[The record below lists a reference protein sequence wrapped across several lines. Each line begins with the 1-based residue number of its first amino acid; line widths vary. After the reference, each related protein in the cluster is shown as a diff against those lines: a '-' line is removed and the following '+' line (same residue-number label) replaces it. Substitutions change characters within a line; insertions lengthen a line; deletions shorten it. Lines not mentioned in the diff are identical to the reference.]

1 MTLVTY
7 THNFLTSLVF
17 TCATE
22 TLVLYLALRFALK
35 SKGSLANIIFAG
47 IFASFATITYV
58 WYVFPV
64 VATWP
69 AHMPQLYSEPFAFI
83 VEAIFYHFF
92 LRLRWRDAFMVSLAA
107 NLVSYF
113 AGPLL
118 RTVGM
123 WVYW

>member
-1 MTLVTY
+1 MTLVVY

-17 TCATE
+17 TCAIE
-22 TLVLYLALRFALK
+22 TLVLYLFLRFVLK
-35 SKGSLANIIFAG
+35 SGESLSKILFAG

-64 VATWP
+64 MATWP

-83 VEAIFYHFF
+83 VEAVFF
-92 LRLRWRDAFMVSLAA
+92 RFVLGLRWRDAFMVSLAA

-113 AGPLL
+113 AGPAL
-118 RTVGM
+118 RTLGI
-123 WVYW
+123 WLYW